1 METFAAELL
10 ESVHDL
16 DDRKPICKPPPPTTD
31 DNADKEI
38 TLKAVQDTQNGAG
51 EETKLKNSTMKK
63 RLGRL
68 SYLRLRTD
76 DIEFTSS
83 QPHSHGGKAEVVKA
97 TLKRAG
103 STELQVAVKKLR
115 YDDERKFCNEFV
127 HEVDMMAQLLHRNIA
142 RLIGFVE
149 DLEEGKAWIVMCW
162 EPNGNVS
169 EFLATGEWEIPERIS
184 LDTFAGIE
192 YLHTRRPPICHGD
205 LKSLNILVSASYRA
219 IITDFGSARIV
230 RKTEDRREGRDD
242 VPGATGASAIAQATD
257 ERIDRT
263 QITIVASNN
272 QLTLTGPA
280 WSLRW
285 AAPEVALGEPQDLA
299 SDIWAAGW
307 ICWEVMTNKVPFPEL
322 NSEGAIVLK
331 VVEGH
336 VPVARE
342 NTQLSQIISLCSLM
356 TDCWAFDPRNR
367 PDFARCNREVKWM
380 PSVSPSGRKASGPN
394 VPSADLLY
402 QMGSIHNSQSNFK
415 EAIPLFEQAFSIA
428 TSAGDQ
434 RKSAA
439 ALSGLGKACYG
450 TSNDAEA
457 GQYFTRAQEMWTQI
471 GDEYGQANALHWM
484 GKVYHH
490 QSKLTQA
497 EASYTLARNI
507 YSRLKSIGGEAVT
520 SRALGNIFY
529 ERSQYTEAEEFYD
542 QAIDIFA
549 RLGDHMGQA
558 DTLMRLGELFSTRS
572 EYTKAEELF
581 NQALKLY
588 SRIGHNMGRANM
600 LYDLGQLYRQ
610 QGLNTKAAPF
620 LAEAGSL
627 YALIG
632 DSKLEGDCSY
642 WLNVVSTQGDPSPT
656 SLSVPGNDDVPSPA
670 PNSDV

>member
-51 EETKLKNSTMKK
+51 EETQLKNSSMKT

-184 LDTFAGIE
+184 LIKDTFAGIE
-192 YLHTRRPPICHGD
+192 YLHTRQPPICHGD

-219 IITDFGSARIV
+219 IITDFGSTRIV
-230 RKTEDRREGRDD
+230 RKTEDRREDPDD

-257 ERIDRT
+257 DEIDLTR
-263 QITIVASNN
+263 ITIVASNN

-285 AAPEVALGEPQDLA
+285 AAPEVVLGEPQNLA

-342 NTQLSQIISLCSLM
+342 DTQLSQIISLCSLM
-356 TDCWAFDPRNR
+356 TDCWAFDSRNR
-367 PDFARCNREVKWM
+367 PDIARCNREVKWM
-380 PSVSPSGRKASGPN
+380 PSVSPLGRKDSGSN
-394 VPSADLLY
+394 APSAELLH
-402 QMGSIHNSQSNFK
+402 QKGLIHSSQGSFK
-415 EAIPLFEQAFSIA
+415 EAIPLFQQALSIA

-434 RKSAA
+434 RRSAA
-439 ALSGLGKACYG
+439 ALSELGRIYYG
-450 TSNDAEA
+450 TSRYAEA
-457 GQYFTRAQEMWTQI
+457 GQYFTRAQDLWTQI
-471 GDEYGQANALHWM
+471 GDQSGQATAFYWT

-490 QSKLTQA
+490 QSELTQA
-497 EASYTLARNI
+497 EESYTLARNI
-507 YSRLKSIGGEAVT
+507 YTRLGSIIGQAYT
-520 SRALGNIFY
+520 SSSLGDIFY
-529 ERSQYTEAEEFYD
+529 ERSQYTEAVEFYN

-549 RLGDHMGQA
+549 RLSDHMGQA
-558 DTLMRLGELFSTRS
+558 DTLMRLGELFRARS
-572 EYTKAEELF
+572 EYTEAEEFF

-588 SRIGHNMGRANM
+588 SRIGHNIGRANV
-600 LYDLGQLYRQ
+600 LDNLGYMYHL

-620 LAEAGSL
+620 IAEARSL

-632 DSKLEGDCSY
+632 DSKREEESSN
-642 WLNVVSTQGDPSPT
+642 WFNVVSTQGDSSNSSPSV
-656 SLSVPGNDDVPSPA
+656 SGNNDAPSPA
-670 PNSDV
+670 H